1 MVSILTN
8 LVLTVMSPDDNT
20 EIFGQLLHGTARAW
34 RQKLDERLK
43 PMGLS
48 QAKWRTL
55 MHLSLA
61 GDALTQAEIAVRL
74 GVEEPSVVTLLHR
87 LEREDW
93 ITRTNSAQDRRC
105 KMVLLGRRAQRV
117 IAQITSSAK
126 TLRNELLA
134 DISTPDLQMCM
145 DVLAHI
151 KDRAEKNDK
160 LRARSD
166 KAAARRSAEHNG
178 QLKQGSSILRK
189 KAIRRG
195 SK

>member
-1 MVSILTN
+1 
-8 LVLTVMSPDDNT
+8 MSPGDTT
-20 EIFGQLLHGTARAW
+20 ETFGQLLHGTARAW

-61 GDALTQAEIAVRL
+61 GDALTQTEIAARL

-93 ITRTNSAQDRRC
+93 ITRTNSARDRRC

-117 IAQITSSAK
+117 IAQINSSAD
-126 TLRNELLA
+126 TLRHQLLA
-134 DISTPDLQMCM
+134 DISSSDLQTCM
-145 DVLAHI
+145 KVLACI
-151 KDRAEKNDK
+151 RERAEKDDK
-160 LRARSD
+160 LRSSGNGT
-166 KAAARRSAEHNG
+166 AARRVLRHNG
-178 QLKQGSSILRK
+178 HRKQGDSIPPRK
-189 KAIRRG
+189 GFRNRVK
-195 SK
+195 

>member
-1 MVSILTN
+1 LVSILTN

-151 KDRAEKNDK
+151 KDRAEKSDR

-166 KAAARRSAEHNG
+166 RAAARRLAEHNG
-178 QLKQGSSILRK
+178 QRKQGGSILRK